1 VSAVAWWGWVLA
13 VAAGSIGALLRTWL
27 VRTLTKRPLPFGVL
41 AANVVASVVGG
52 AVVADRVELGPTWSL
67 VLIGGFCGGLS
78 TLSTLAAD
86 TVELWLENRR
96 RDAVGNIAV
105 NVALGLFAAWGAW
118 SLVS

>member
-1 VSAVAWWGWVLA
+1 VSAVAWWGWALA
-13 VAAGSIGALLRTWL
+13 VGAGSIGALLRTWL

-86 TVELWLENRR
+86 TVELWLENHR

-118 SLVS
+118 ALVS